1 MGFRGIKLAAFSV
14 LAFAAFVGGCQNKV
28 HDENLALHRQTQ
40 EQQSEMDRLRN
51 ENASKGDT
59 SAMQAQI
66 NAQNAKI
73 AELEAQLRQPT
84 PGAGAQPGIE
94 GIQTSYDANKGEMT
108 VTVPGDVLFDSGQ
121 ASLKSGAKA
130 TLDKVANALK
140 TNYAGKSVRVEGH
153 SDTDPINKT
162 KGRWKDNLELSVAR
176 ASEVTRY
183 LSSQGVA
190 QQQMVP
196 SGFGSTKPKKS
207 KEASRR
213 VEIVVV
219 TG

>member
-1 MGFRGIKLAAFSV
+1 MGFRGIRSAALGV
-14 LAFAAFVGGCQNKV
+14 LALATFVGGCQNKV
-28 HDENLALHRQTQ
+28 HDENLALHRQSQ
-40 EQQSEMDRLRN
+40 EQQAENERLRN

-59 SAMQAQI
+59 SALQAQI

-94 GIQTSYDANKGEMT
+94 GIQTSYDADKGEMT
-108 VTVPGDVLFDSGQ
+108 VTVPGDVLFDAGQ
-121 ASLKSGAKA
+121 ASLKPGSKA

-140 TNYAGKSVRVEGH
+140 TTYSGKSIRVEGH

-176 ASEVTRY
+176 ATEVTRY
-183 LSSQGVA
+183 LTSQGVA
-190 QQQMVP
+190 LPQMVP

-213 VEIVVV
+213 VEIIVV